1 VATAASATPHPAR
14 ARGRRAGAV
23 LPPSPRDAP
32 IGKLSVGHELDD
44 FVRGEIVQLIEGKKQ
59 KFEDF
64 CFCRRQAF
72 SASCW

>member
-1 VATAASATPHPAR
+1 MATAASATPHPAR

-32 IGKLSVGHELDD
+32 IGNVGHELDD
-44 FVRGEIVQLIEGKKQ
+44 FVRGEIVQLMEGKKQ